1 MIFELGV
8 FKYKDEVERTF
19 YLFNTIFVV
28 SFFHPLMLLFHI
40 MIHEFLQGGGPWAQA
55 PPVIRP
61 CSGYPNLI
69 KIVAYQNKPRFVY
82 AVKILSRY
90 FTTESSLA
98 HFCATQSGFIYA
110 ELQFIGMQKKIKF
123 KPPGIDPVSYTL
135 LYEQ

>member
-1 MIFELGV
+1 M
-8 FKYKDEVERTF
+8 
-19 YLFNTIFVV
+19 
-28 SFFHPLMLLFHI
+28 
-40 MIHEFLQGGGPWAQA
+40 
-55 PPVIRP
+55 
-61 CSGYPNLI
+61 
-69 KIVAYQNKPRFVY
+69 KIIAYQKKPRFVY

-110 ELQFIGMQKKIKF
+110 ELNAKKLKL